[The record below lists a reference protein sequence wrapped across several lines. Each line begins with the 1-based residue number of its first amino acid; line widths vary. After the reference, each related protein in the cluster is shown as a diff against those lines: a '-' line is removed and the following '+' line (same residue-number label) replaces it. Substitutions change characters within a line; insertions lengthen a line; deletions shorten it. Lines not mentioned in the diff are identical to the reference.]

1 MYAKRR
7 FSITK
12 SMGTGKRVSVF
23 IPQKSRQTVTFV
35 EKKTSHCL
43 FLDACF
49 CNTVSSHIEFS
60 HLLDFVPFVGKS
72 ILVFRRWFCDFS
84 IINSPFEFIVKEF
97 MRFWFVK
104 RNSAIRRFVF
114 KIFFRLVNP
123 LFLWYKQIGRLTR
136 LLLWLIV
143 QRLLPI
149 FLKNKNQDQ

>member
-1 MYAKRR
+1 MR

-12 SMGTGKRVSVF
+12 SMGFGEARERLHPAKEPTNGDVCR
-23 IPQKSRQTVTFV
+23 
-35 EKKTSHCL
+35 EKKTSNCL

-49 CNTVSSHIEFS
+49 CNTVSSHIKFS
-60 HLLDFVPFVGKS
+60 YFLDFVPFVGKS

-97 MRFWFVK
+97 MGFWFVK

>member
-1 MYAKRR
+1 
-7 FSITK
+7 
-12 SMGTGKRVSVF
+12 MGTGRRVSVL

-35 EKKTSHCL
+35 GKKDKSL
-43 FLDACF
+43 SFLNACF
-49 CNTVSSHIEFS
+49 SDTVSSHVEFS
-60 HLLDFVPFVGKS
+60 HLLDFVPFVSKS

-84 IINSPFEFIVKEF
+84 IVNGPFKFIVKEF